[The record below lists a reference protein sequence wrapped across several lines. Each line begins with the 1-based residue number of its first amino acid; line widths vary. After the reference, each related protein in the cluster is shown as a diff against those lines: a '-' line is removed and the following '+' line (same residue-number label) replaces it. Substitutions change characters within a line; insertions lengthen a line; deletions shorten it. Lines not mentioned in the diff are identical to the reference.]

1 MYQWVISYQ
10 ALELQMFLRDSKQ
23 AEVLLNHQD
32 HYLSKEEPPKSLET
46 AENAIKQQEAF
57 ITTQE
62 ANDEKLNAVIMFAS
76 RLGDA
81 G

>member
-1 MYQWVISYQ
+1 
-10 ALELQMFLRDSKQ
+10 MFLRDSKQ

-32 HYLSKEEPPKSLET
+32 HYLSKEEPPKSLED

-62 ANDEKLNAVIMFAS
+62 ANDEKINAVIMFANRCLVRKLCS
-76 RLGDA
+76 ESACALSL
-81 G
+81 